1 MRTATEVA
9 RSDFWLSCSFCSE
22 ESRQIFLPKEGFE
35 ECKLQEER
43 AGVCKQVPNHLK
55 QQKGRTSV
63 AGKTSHAEQGLS
75 SWMVGT
81 SWLFQDTVEQI
92 FMDSQKV
99 TQRCNR
105 QPAQH
110 LLGAFENAAFCIFFV
125 TQGDL
130 GSVFKAFQLIPTL
143 WFVGSTVRQTLTDRR
158 TESVELSFSFFYA
171 GYSTRLLSFIKCP
184 PSEVPCLSH
193 CLSWKHRCDS
203 LFWTA
208 FRTQGILLTT
218 LQSMVATHFTEEKG
232 VLK

>member
-1 MRTATEVA
+1 M
-9 RSDFWLSCSFCSE
+9 
-22 ESRQIFLPKEGFE
+22 
-35 ECKLQEER
+35 
-43 AGVCKQVPNHLK
+43 
-55 QQKGRTSV
+55 
-63 AGKTSHAEQGLS
+63 
-75 SWMVGT
+75 T

-158 TESVELSFSFFYA
+158 TESVELSFSFSMLGILHDCCPSSSVLLQKCRAYPIAFA
-171 GYSTRLLSFIKCP
+171 ENFAVTHFFELLSEHK
-184 PSEVPCLSH
+184 
-193 CLSWKHRCDS
+193 
-203 LFWTA
+203 A
-208 FRTQGILLTT
+208 F
-218 LQSMVATHFTEEKG
+218 F
-232 VLK
+232 